1 MTFDCNQFRQ
11 NFPAL
16 QQNIIYLDSAA
27 TALKPTAMIAA
38 INDYYQNHTANT
50 RQVTEKIEQ
59 TREKT
64 AMLIGAESSSA
75 IIWTKS
81 ATESANLIANSYANV
96 FLKPHDEII
105 VSELEHHSNV
115 IPWLIAA
122 KHTGAKIITWPLN
135 KDGQLDMATFDSLLN
150 HKTQLVAIT
159 QMSNVTGYQPDL
171 ATIIDRAHNRDVA
184 VAVDGAQGI
193 VHTPL
198 NVKQLDVDFYFFSAH
213 KLYGPT
219 GLGVLY
225 VKTSLL
231 PGMSVWQG
239 GGKMIKKVSLPEFE
253 PEIPPTK
260 FEPGTPNIASILGFN
275 ATLSWLSHWDAAK
288 AKHYTANLAEK
299 AEKALCQLPGFT
311 SYRAAN
317 SPLLSFNIEGI
328 HHTDIAILLAEQK
341 IAIRT
346 GELCAIPLMAK
357 LGVSGVVRAS
367 FAPYNTHEE
376 MNKFVDAVQ
385 NAAAIL
391 TEQFVL

>member
-11 NFPAL
+11 DFPAL

-27 TALKPTAMIAA
+27 TALKPTTMIAA
-38 INDYYQNHTANT
+38 VNDYYQNHTAHPHK
-50 RQVTEKIEQ
+50 VTKKIEQ

-64 AMLIGAESSSA
+64 AMLISAESPSE
-75 IIWTKS
+75 IIWTKG
-81 ATESANLIANSYANV
+81 ATESTNLIANSYVNAL
-96 FLKPHDEII
+96 LKPNDEII

-122 KHTGAKIITWPLN
+122 KRTGAKIVTWPLN
-135 KDGQLDMATFDSLLN
+135 KDNQLDIATFDSLLN
-150 HKTQLVAIT
+150 NRTRLVAIT

-171 ATIIDRAHNRDVA
+171 ATIINRAHNMGVA

-198 NVKQLDVDFYFFSAH
+198 NVKKLDIDFYFFSAH

-225 VKTSLL
+225 VKTSLM
-231 PGMSVWQG
+231 PQMSVWQG
-239 GGKMIKKVSLPEFE
+239 GGKMIKKISLPEFE
-253 PEIPPTK
+253 PETPPIK

-275 ATLSWLSHWDAAK
+275 ATLSWLKHWDKTK
-288 AKHYTANLAEK
+288 AEHYTVNLAER
-299 AEKALCQLPGFT
+299 AEQALYKLPGFT

-328 HHTDIAILLAEQK
+328 HHTDIAILLAEQN

-357 LGVSGVVRAS
+357 LGISGVVRAC
-367 FAPYNTHEE
+367 FAPYNTHKE
-376 MNKFVDAVQ
+376 MNKFVSAVQ
-385 NAAAIL
+385 NAAEIL
-391 TEQFVL
+391 TE